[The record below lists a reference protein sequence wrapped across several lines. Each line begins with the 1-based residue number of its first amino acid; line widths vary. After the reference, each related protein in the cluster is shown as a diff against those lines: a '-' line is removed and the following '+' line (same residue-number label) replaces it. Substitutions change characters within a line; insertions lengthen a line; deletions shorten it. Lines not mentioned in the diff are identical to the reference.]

1 MFFTKVCI
9 WLYSGIISTG
19 VFPLEEEI
27 LLCPVWKL
35 ERAGWCFWGCVEKRV
50 GWDWLMAVFLN
61 PDLALPSWMSLTTN
75 QVFQPWGQAG
85 GQRKAGTLTALSSSL
100 GLCPQPG
107 VSTVHEPHWSLAP
120 SFLFLP
126 FTCIKSLFVGAG
138 FHCTGWEK
146 DYVCSYGGGAFTA
159 APSGGH
165 CQNAVWKAPGQL
177 LAEGCQDGLDQFCG
191 FFSKAFENS
200 LTLPGLDGRGSSRAV
215 MLAMKENRRS

>member
-1 MFFTKVCI
+1 MFFTQVCI

-107 VSTVHEPHWSLAP
+107 ISTGHAPHWSLAP

-126 FTCIKSLFVGAG
+126 FTCIKSLCWSWVSLYRMGKGLCVLLWWRCFHSCTEWQSLPKCCPKGTQPAVSWGLSRWSRPVLWLFLKG
-138 FHCTGWEK
+138 FWKQPYFARLGWE
-146 DYVCSYGGGAFTA
+146 G
-159 APSGGH
+159 
-165 CQNAVWKAPGQL
+165 
-177 LAEGCQDGLDQFCG
+177 
-191 FFSKAFENS
+191 
-200 LTLPGLDGRGSSRAV
+200 
-215 MLAMKENRRS
+215 